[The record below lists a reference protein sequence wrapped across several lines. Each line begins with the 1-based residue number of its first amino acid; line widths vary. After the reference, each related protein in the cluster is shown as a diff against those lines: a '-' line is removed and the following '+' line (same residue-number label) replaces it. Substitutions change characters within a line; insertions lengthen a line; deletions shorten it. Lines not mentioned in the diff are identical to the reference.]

1 MLQRTWSYLLYLY
14 GALIGGGS
22 LHHPDPPQFPRQYLG
37 TWHFIA
43 AAAATPVALE
53 IFAGTDGSV
62 FHMGQGPQPQRL
74 QLRAALRLKS
84 GDCVP
89 RSWIY
94 LLNEGSTDLTTEGR
108 PGMRTQLFSSK
119 CPDTIIVQETD
130 RDYQRILLYSRTP
143 HLADDCI
150 EDFRSQAYCLD
161 MEEFLLL
168 GSPKCSLMHNPTQKF
183 PPHPYPMG

>member
-14 GALIGGGS
+14 GALIS
-22 LHHPDPPQFPRQYLG
+22 ALSPCTPPAPLPASGLDRDQYLG

-43 AAAATPVALE
+43 AAAASPAALE
-53 IFAGTDGSV
+53 TFAGTDGSV

-84 GDCVP
+84 GVCVP

-94 LLNEGSTDLTTEGR
+94 LLNEGSTDLATEGR
-108 PGMRTQLFSSK
+108 PGMRTELFSSK

-143 HLADDCI
+143 DLADECI

-161 MEEFLLL
+161 MEEFLLTPRSQDTCQL
-168 GSPKCSLMHNPTQKF
+168 RDS
-183 PPHPYPMG
+183 